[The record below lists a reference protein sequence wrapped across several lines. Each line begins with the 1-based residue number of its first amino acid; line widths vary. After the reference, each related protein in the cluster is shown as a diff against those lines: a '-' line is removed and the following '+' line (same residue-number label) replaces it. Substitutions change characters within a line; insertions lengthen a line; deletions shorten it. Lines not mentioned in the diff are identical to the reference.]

1 MFGTPLHSIG
11 ESGSRQNDPPYKV
24 QGPDSNLP
32 FIFADDIFL
41 FTKAKVMVGRILV
54 EFYRSFA
61 IDWAKSSLPT
71 NLEYGF
77 HLTPLEEQ
85 MIKLQEYLTYLPL
98 CK

>member
-1 MFGTPLHSIG
+1 MPLHSIG
-11 ESGSRQNDPPYKV
+11 ESGSGQNDLPYRV

-41 FTKAKVMVGRILV
+41 FTKAKVMVWQNLSRI
-54 EFYRSFA
+54 YRSFA
-61 IDWAKSSLPT
+61 IVWAKSSLPT
-71 NLEYGF
+71 NLEYSF